1 MNFGQID
8 YRQIIWPALLGV
20 ALGFVVF
27 LLYSYRV
34 EIITYLRE
42 TRTELGRV
50 SWPTRREAT
59 DLTIIVLIT
68 ITVSAIVLGLFDAV
82 FTLIFAQLI

>member
-20 ALGFVVF
+20 GLGLVVF

-82 FTLIFAQLI
+82 FTLVFAQLI

>member
-20 ALGFVVF
+20 GLGLVLF

-82 FTLIFAQLI
+82 FTLVFAKLI

>member
-20 ALGFVVF
+20 ALGLVVF
-27 LLYSYRV
+27 LLYSYRG
-34 EIITYLRE
+34 EIINYLRE

>member
-20 ALGFVVF
+20 GLGLVVF

-82 FTLIFAQLI
+82 LTLVFAQLI

>member
-20 ALGFVVF
+20 ALGLVVF

-68 ITVSAIVLGLFDAV
+68 IIVSAIVLGLFDAV

>member
-1 MNFGQID
+1 MIFGQID

-20 ALGFVVF
+20 ALGLAVF

-34 EIITYLRE
+34 EIINYLRE

>member
-1 MNFGQID
+1 MNLGQID

-20 ALGFVVF
+20 ALGLVVF
-27 LLYSYRV
+27 LLYSYRDA
-34 EIITYLRE
+34 IIAYLRE

-68 ITVSAIVLGLFDAV
+68 ITVSAIVLGLFDAL

>member
-20 ALGFVVF
+20 ALGLVVF

-34 EIITYLRE
+34 EIINYLHE

>member
-20 ALGFVVF
+20 GLGLVVF
-27 LLYSYRV
+27 LLYSYRM

-82 FTLIFAQLI
+82 FTLVFAQLI

>member
-1 MNFGQID
+1 MNLGQFD

-20 ALGFVVF
+20 ALGLVVF
-27 LLYSYRV
+27 LLYSYRDA
-34 EIITYLRE
+34 IITYLRE

>member
-20 ALGFVVF
+20 GLGLVVC

-82 FTLIFAQLI
+82 FTLVFAQLI

>member
-20 ALGFVVF
+20 GLGLVVF

-34 EIITYLRE
+34 EIVTYLRE

-82 FTLIFAQLI
+82 FTLVFAQLI

>member
-20 ALGFVVF
+20 ALGLVVF
-27 LLYSYRV
+27 LLYSYRL
-34 EIITYLRE
+34 EIINYLRE

>member
-20 ALGFVVF
+20 ALGLVVF

>member
-1 MNFGQID
+1 
-8 YRQIIWPALLGV
+8 
-20 ALGFVVF
+20 
-27 LLYSYRV
+27 V

-82 FTLIFAQLI
+82 FTLVFAQLI

>member
-8 YRQIIWPALLGV
+8 YRQLIWPALLGV
-20 ALGFVVF
+20 ALGLVVF